1 VLKYLTE
8 LAAAKEIRQV
18 MNSISSRFGRY
29 KRTEN
34 SGIKSSKADEK
45 RSCWAIVSID
55 GFEIEAKIIHRGMG
69 GFEILDDKYRGKYTG
84 EIVDASDVIRCRVED
99 DNIIKPK
106 MAVPDPSS
114 CDFTFG
120 NNHRSKCSHQLTSKT
135 YEQINAIED
144 LKLRVIEEKHKQ
156 DIEAIQEE
164 MNQRFNLI
172 KFIIQENYNLP
183 HNRNSR
189 RLLNY

>member
-1 VLKYLTE
+1 MIFAFTFTGITF
-8 LAAAKEIRQV
+8 LALPPAINIAL
-18 MNSISSRFGRY
+18 SILLRIAFLLP
-29 KRTEN
+29 
-34 SGIKSSKADEK
+34 
-45 RSCWAIVSID
+45 V
-55 GFEIEAKIIHRGMG
+55 
-69 GFEILDDKYRGKYTG
+69 
-84 EIVDASDVIRCRVED
+84 
-99 DNIIKPK
+99 
-106 MAVPDPSS
+106 
-114 CDFTFG
+114 FG
-120 NNHRSKCSHQLTSKT
+120 NNHCSKCSHQLTSKT